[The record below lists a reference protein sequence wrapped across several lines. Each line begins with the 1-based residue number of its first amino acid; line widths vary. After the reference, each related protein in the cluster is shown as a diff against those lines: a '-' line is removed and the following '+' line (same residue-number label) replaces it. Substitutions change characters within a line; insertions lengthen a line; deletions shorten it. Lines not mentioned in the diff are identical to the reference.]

1 LENIRHLTGPVSLNK
16 DLTKEEGNISD
27 TNIIMN
33 KRRESPHLVDGQNR
47 RVLEEPEVELSSLD

>member
-1 LENIRHLTGPVSLNK
+1 MRQLTGPVSLNK

-27 TNIIMN
+27 TNVIMN

-47 RVLEEPEVELSSLD
+47 KVLEELEVELSPLD